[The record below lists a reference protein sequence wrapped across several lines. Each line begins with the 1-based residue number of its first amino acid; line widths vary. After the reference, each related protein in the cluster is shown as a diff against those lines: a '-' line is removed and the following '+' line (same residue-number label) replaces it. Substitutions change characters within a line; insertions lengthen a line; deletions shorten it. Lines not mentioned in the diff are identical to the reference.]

1 LSSWQWKEPDRDEPA
16 CPFDTTPDR
25 YEKCRSIGVEETM
38 PLNAESRMPASL
50 IDDIAEKIH
59 ARIIAGV
66 YKPGVRLKQESLAEE
81 FGVSRTPIREA
92 LSRLD
97 ARGIVKQEVGRS
109 AIICTPDPREVRE
122 MYQVRAELEGLA
134 AQLAAQW
141 ISDDQLRR
149 LRLTHDAFVKAT
161 KRLRASKAPRVQ
173 TTAGDSAMQAALG
186 WSDTNADF
194 HRTIMEASG
203 NASLLR
209 ILKGVSA
216 GYFQNIILT
225 SAAEMTMHRVTTNI
239 ESHSKILSAIEDRD
253 SARARQAM
261 TEHILEGGVF
271 VTAWFERQNFN

>member
-1 LSSWQWKEPDRDEPA
+1 MPV
-16 CPFDTTPDR
+16 
-25 YEKCRSIGVEETM
+25 IVETR
-38 PLNAESRMPASL
+38 NSANL
-50 IDDIAEKIH
+50 IEEIVEKIH
-59 ARIIAGV
+59 ARIVAGV

-109 AIICTPDPREVRE
+109 AIICTPYPREVRE

-149 LRLTHDAFVKAT
+149 LRLTHDGFVKAT
-161 KRLRASKAPRVQ
+161 KRLRATKAPRVG
-173 TTAGDSAMQAALG
+173 TTLSDSATQAALG

-203 NASLLR
+203 NTSLLR
-209 ILKGVSA
+209 ILKEVSG
-216 GYFQNIILT
+216 GYFQNIILR
-225 SAAEMTMHRVTTNI
+225 SANEMTMHRMTTNI
-239 ESHSKILSAIEDRD
+239 ESHAKILSAIEDRD
-253 SARARQAM
+253 SGRARQAM
-261 TEHILEGGVF
+261 TEHILEGGAF

>member
-1 LSSWQWKEPDRDEPA
+1 MSVSR
-16 CPFDTTPDR
+16 
-25 YEKCRSIGVEETM
+25 ETKT
-38 PLNAESRMPASL
+38 NANL
-50 IDDIAEKIH
+50 IDDIVDKIH
-59 ARIIAGV
+59 ARIVAGV

-109 AIICTPDPREVRE
+109 AVICTPHPREVRE

-134 AQLAAQW
+134 AELAAQW

-149 LRLTHDAFVKAT
+149 LRVTHDGFVKAT
-161 KRLRASKAPRVQ
+161 KHLRATKTPRLR
-173 TTAGDSAMQAALG
+173 TMTGDPSVQAALG
-186 WSDTNADF
+186 WTDTNADF

-203 NASLLR
+203 NSSLLR
-209 ILKGVSA
+209 ILKEISL

-225 SAAEMTMHRVTTNI
+225 SAAEMTIHRMTANI

-253 SARARQAM
+253 SSRARKAM
-261 TEHILEGGVF
+261 TDHILEGGAF
-271 VTAWFERQNFN
+271 VTSWFERQQLNSR